1 MSTRTPAQMQ
11 EIAAHLAIV
20 ADDQAAPAATVTA
33 TACACKTDDR
43 TSDSYA
49 ADKAKLLAR
58 LRRAEGQVRGVARMI
73 EEDKYCIDV
82 LTQIS
87 AITASLR
94 SVGLLVLQ
102 DHIRGCV
109 IDSPDDEREARLDEL
124 NLAIER
130 FTKSAG

>member
-11 EIAAHLAIV
+11 DIANHLTLV
-20 ADDQAAPAATVTA
+20 ADDRAAPPADAD
-33 TACACKTDDR
+33 CACKTEDR
-43 TSDSYA
+43 LSDSYA

-58 LRRAEGQVRGVARMI
+58 LRRTEGQVHGVARMI

-109 IDSPDDEREARLDEL
+109 IDSPEDEREGRLDEL

>member
-1 MSTRTPAQMQ
+1 MSTRTPTQMQ
-11 EIAAHLAIV
+11 EIATHLTIV
-20 ADDQAAPAATVTA
+20 TDQVVPASDPS
-33 TACACKTDDR
+33 CACKTDDR
-43 TSDSYA
+43 TSDSYSE
-49 ADKAKLLAR
+49 DKLKLLAR
-58 LRRAEGQVRGVARMI
+58 LRRTEGQVRGVARMI
-73 EEDKYCIDV
+73 EDDKYCIDV

-109 IDSPDDEREARLDEL
+109 IDSPDDQRDARLDEL

-130 FTKSAG
+130 FTKSGG

>member
-1 MSTRTPAQMQ
+1 MTTRTPSQMQ
-11 EIAAHLAIV
+11 DVAARLTV
-20 ADDQAAPAATVTA
+20 VGSDAPETA
-33 TACACKTDDR
+33 ACACKSDER
-43 TSDSYA
+43 TSESYA

-58 LRRAEGQVRGVARMI
+58 LRRVEGQVRGVARMI
-73 EEDKYCIDV
+73 EDDKYCIYV
-82 LTQIS
+82 LTQLS

-109 IDSPDDEREARLDEL
+109 IDAPESDREGRLDEL

>member
-1 MSTRTPAQMQ
+1 MTTRTPAQMQ
-11 EIAAHLAIV
+11 DAAAHLTIMPDGQNV
-20 ADDQAAPAATVTA
+20 PMSDPSAAS
-33 TACACKTDDR
+33 CACKMDER

-109 IDSPDDEREARLDEL
+109 IHAPDDEREARLDEL